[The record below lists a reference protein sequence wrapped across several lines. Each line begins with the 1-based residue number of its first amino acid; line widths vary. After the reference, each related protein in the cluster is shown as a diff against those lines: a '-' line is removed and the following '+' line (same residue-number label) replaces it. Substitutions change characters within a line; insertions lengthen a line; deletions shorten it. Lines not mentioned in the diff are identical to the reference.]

1 MKKMIAILM
10 ILIPLAALS
19 QAKKSDAFYYKG
31 FELINA
37 KKYKEAI
44 AHYEKCSLMDKED
57 YDESEGAYYYRSEEK
72 LIECY
77 EALAEEYS
85 AKYNIE
91 KALRY
96 KSLEY
101 NLTKQR
107 FGEND
112 PVFAQNLEELAYMNS
127 FYIGNYAE
135 AVELQSQAVKI
146 YKKLYG
152 DQNEDYG
159 WALGSLAYYNYQIGN
174 YIEAIKLENSTIKF
188 RQKKYGDDS
197 RENATSVDFLA
208 NCYAAIGDYE
218 TAVRLEKKALEIF
231 RDILGE
237 DDEDYA
243 STLSNLANMYDTM
256 HRIDE
261 AIEMGTRALKIRKNL
276 YGEKHPHYAFSLVN
290 LAYYHYEKNN
300 CNYAIKLVS
309 KACKIFKNYLG
320 VNHNYYARS
329 LKNLAM
335 TNFRAGN
342 YSKAAKDFQQSYS
355 LLRSYVLNNFSSLTY
370 NERSMFWTM
379 YSEFF
384 GETLALS
391 AYKHPSPALL
401 SLAYN
406 GQVFA
411 KGLTLNAELEIQQ
424 LIENSGDKTFLDR
437 YRKIKKDRV
446 VLDRLFYTSPK
457 ERKIN
462 ADSLAEAIEHEEK
475 LLVEASKELGDYT
488 RNLSVEWKDIQKQL
502 TDNDIAIE
510 FVDIFDDKKELY
522 AALILKKN
530 MKNPQIVHLF
540 DADDIAT
547 IKKNDYYTSP
557 ALNSLIW
564 KQLDTYLNGVE
575 NVYFSPA
582 GMFYTTGI
590 EYLPDEN
597 GVPFSKKYKVFRL
610 SSTRELALNHDK
622 KNNRKAAVYGGIF
635 YDFDKGD
642 WSDLQDAD
650 YKRDLDART
659 SFRDV
664 AVFDDEPNTRAG
676 VAFLRGTKV
685 EADTITAILRQNN
698 FQVSENCGVYA
709 TEGSFKNLSGSGIN
723 ILHIA
728 THGFYRNN
736 RTFGNSGFGFNNQNS
751 EDISLSR
758 SGLLLTGANS
768 ALNPN
773 RRDDIPDG
781 IDDGVLTAKEISR
794 LDFSGL
800 DLVIL
805 SACETALGDVT
816 DEGVFG
822 LQRGFKKA
830 GAQTIIMSLWEV
842 DDYATQLLM
851 VEFFKKLGS
860 GLSKRDAFNAA
871 QEYVKSK
878 TSDPKYWAA
887 FIIVDAL

>member
-44 AHYEKCSLMDKED
+44 SHYEKCSLLDKED
-57 YDESEGAYYYRSEEK
+57 YDISEGAYYYRSEEK
-72 LIECY
+72 IIECY
-77 EALAEEYS
+77 EALAEEYF
-85 AKYNIE
+85 AKYNFD
-91 KALRY
+91 KALRFSRL
-96 KSLEY
+96 KL
-101 NLTKQR
+101 NLTKKI
-107 FGEND
+107 FGGND
-112 PVFAQNLEELAYMNS
+112 RVFAQSLEELATINS
-127 FYIGNYAE
+127 DYGNNSE
-135 AVELQSQAVKI
+135 AVELQSEAVKI

-152 DQNEDYG
+152 DQSEDYAR
-159 WALGSLAYYNYQIGN
+159 ALGSLVYYNYQIGN
-174 YIEAIKLENSTIKF
+174 YTEAIKLENIAIKIRKNLF
-188 RQKKYGDDS
+188 G
-197 RENATSVDFLA
+197 ENSFDFAISLNDLA
-208 NCYAAIGDYE
+208 NCYAADGNYE
-218 TAVRLEKKALEIF
+218 AAIRLETSAMDIF
-231 RDILGE
+231 KTLYGE
-237 DDEDYA
+237 EDNDYA
-243 STLSNLANMYDTM
+243 MTLSNLANFYSTMRKYD
-256 HRIDE
+256 D
-261 AIEMGTRALKIRKNL
+261 AIEMGTRAMEIRKKNF
-276 YGEKHPHYAFSLVN
+276 GDHHPEYAISLVN
-290 LAYYHYEKNN
+290 LASYYYDKSD
-300 CNYAIKLVS
+300 CNKAIALVS
-309 KACKIFKNYLG
+309 EACKIFKNVFG
-320 VNHNYYARS
+320 ENHNYYARS
-329 LKNLAM
+329 VKNLAKA
-335 TNFRAGN
+335 NFRAGN
-342 YSKAAKDFQQSYS
+342 FNKAAKEFQQSYS
-355 LLRSYVLNNFSSLTY
+355 LLRSYVLNNFSSMTY
-370 NERSMFWTM
+370 NERSMFWSM
-379 YSEFF
+379 YSDFF

-406 GQVFA
+406 GQIFA
-411 KGLTLNAELEIQQ
+411 KGLTLNVELEIQQ
-424 LIENSGDKTFLDR
+424 LIENSGDKTFADN
-437 YRKIKKDRV
+437 YCKIKKDRA
-446 VLDRLFYTSPK
+446 VLDRLYNISPN
-457 ERKIN
+457 EREIN
-462 ADSLAEAIEHEEK
+462 ADSLAEAVEHEEK
-475 LLVEASKELGDYT
+475 LLVKRSRELGDYT
-488 RNLSVEWKDIQKQL
+488 RRLSVEWKDVQKQL
-502 TDNDIAIE
+502 TNKDIAIE
-510 FVDIFDDKKELY
+510 FVDLFDDKNEFY
-522 AALILKKN
+522 AALIIKKKL
-530 MKNPQIVHLF
+530 KNPQIVHLF
-540 DADDIAT
+540 DADELST
-547 IKKNDYYTSP
+547 IKKNEYYTTP

-564 KQLDTYLNGVE
+564 SKLQSYLNEVE
-575 NVYFSPA
+575 NVYFSPS
-582 GMFYTTGI
+582 GIFYTTGI

-597 GVPFSKKYKVFRL
+597 GVPFCKRFNVFRL

-622 KNNRKAAVYGGIF
+622 NPNRKAAVYGGIF

-664 AVFDDEPNTRAG
+664 AVFDDESNTRAG
-676 VAFLRGTKV
+676 VAYLRGTKV

-709 TEGSFKNLSGSGIN
+709 TEGNFKNLSGSGIN

-736 RTFGNSGFGFNNQNS
+736 RTFGNSGFGFKNQNS

-758 SGLLLTGANS
+758 SGLLMAGANS
-768 ALNPN
+768 TLNPN
-773 RRDDIPDG
+773 KRDDIPDG
-781 IDDGVLTAKEISR
+781 IDDGILTAKEISR

-805 SACETALGDVT
+805 SACETALGDLG
-816 DEGVFG
+816 DDGVFG